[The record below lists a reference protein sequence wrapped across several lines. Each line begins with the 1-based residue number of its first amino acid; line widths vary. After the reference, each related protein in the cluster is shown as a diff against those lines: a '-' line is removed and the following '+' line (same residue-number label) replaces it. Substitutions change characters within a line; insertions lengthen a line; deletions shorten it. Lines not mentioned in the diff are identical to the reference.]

1 MVKTTVGRKMT
12 EKIQQYRKLVPEV
25 REKTGA
31 GFLQCLKGLYMC
43 EGNVERAVAWVKEH
57 PGFYI

>member
-1 MVKTTVGRKMT
+1 MI
-12 EKIQQYRKLVPEV
+12 EKIQQYKKLVTEV

-31 GFLQCLKGLYMC
+31 GFLQSLKGLYSC
-43 EGNVERAVAWVKEH
+43 EGDVEKAVAWVKEN